1 MGLKRMKNKCLAM
14 SLTVMLIGGNILL
27 VNANENTNSDTET
40 IEVINVEESTF
51 KISSIKNSIVTNS
64 ELEEQKILDRELLNE
79 VSYIQEKDGKIYL
92 KLDFNNKIDEKSN
105 LQILINNNETK
116 YETVL
121 NELNQ
126 EVTSI
131 KFEISSI
138 QDKITVKRNIDETN
152 TQTQF
157 EVNLLQETIKEENVN
172 QAENNQNE
180 EEKPPQIEEEKLIV
194 NNEKPEEKP
203 EVKPE
208 LKPEVTQLEVKNT
221 STQKGKL
228 NSIENT
234 IISSDSEVE
243 SMARE
248 SLGKISYVEEIDGKN
263 YAQLEFVKNLSK
275 DKEVKVF
282 INGNSVSYSTL
293 SKDAD
298 KGKLI
303 IKYEIPNLD
312 AKTTIKCSVNNA
324 QGDSKEIEYDITFKK
339 DTIKFI
345 KDIISIT
352 INNVDNSLNN
362 NDSNNNNNNDVKRSN
377 ATLQVPS
384 STGKVSSIKNEV
396 SSSNSEFE
404 NLANKQLNET
414 TYIEEING
422 KTYAIFDFVENVSS
436 KSNMKIIVDDKQ
448 VSHQVISSNFAK
460 GNMRIKFEI
469 PNLYADIEVKNYV
482 EDKKTEI
489 NYDVEL
495 LRSTLKVEKESKP
508 SKLPQTGIGIDGAM
522 ITVLGTSMVGA
533 GALLIKKKDE

>member
-1 MGLKRMKNKCLAM
+1 MGFKRMKNKCLAM
-14 SLTVMLIGGNILL
+14 SLTVMLVGGNLLL
-27 VNANENTNSDTET
+27 VNANENTNGDKES
-40 IEVINVEESTF
+40 IEVINVKEESTV
-51 KISSIKNSIVTNS
+51 KISSIKNNIIMES
-64 ELEEQKILDRELLNE
+64 ELDEEKTLNRELLNE
-79 VSYIQEKDGKIYL
+79 VSYIEEKDGKTYL

-105 LQILINNNETK
+105 LQVLINDNEIK
-116 YETVL
+116 YEIVL
-121 NELNQ
+121 NELNK
-126 EVTSI
+126 EATSI

-138 QDKITVKRNIDETN
+138 EDKITVKRNIEESN

-157 EVNLLQETIKEENVN
+157 DIDLLQETIKEESIN

-180 EEKPPQIEEEKLIV
+180 EVKPPQNEEVKQPV

-203 EVKPE
+203 QEP
-208 LKPEVTQLEVKNT
+208 QLEAKNT

-234 IISSDSEVE
+234 IVSTDSSVE
-243 SMARE
+243 SIARE
-248 SLGKISYVEEIDGKN
+248 SLGKISYVEEIDGKT

-275 DKEVKVF
+275 DKELKVF
-282 INGNSVSYSTL
+282 INGNLISYSTL

-298 KGKLI
+298 KGKMI
-303 IKYEIPNLD
+303 IKYEIPNVD
-312 AKTTIKCSVNNA
+312 TKTTIKCSVNNA
-324 QGDSKEIEYDITFKK
+324 QGESKEIEYDITFKK

-345 KDIISIT
+345 KDITSIT

-362 NDSNNNNNNDVKRSN
+362 NDLNNNNNNNTTVKRSN
-377 ATLQVPS
+377 ATLQIPS

-404 NLANKQLNET
+404 NLAKVQLNET

-508 SKLPQTGIGIDGAM
+508 SKLPQTGMGIDGAM
-522 ITVLGTSMVGA
+522 ISVFGTSMVGV
-533 GALLIKKKDE
+533 GTLLIKKKDE